1 MRSDEHMRTI
11 LALTALTL
19 ASFAHAAEKPYF
31 VYFGTYTKGM
41 SKGVE
46 VARFDASTGKL
57 SKPETAVETPNPSF
71 VAIHPN
77 HKYLYA
83 AGEQAQGIVSAFKI
97 DPSSGKL
104 TLLNTAPSRGDG
116 PCHVNVD
123 HTGKY
128 LLMANYGSGSAAV
141 YALKDDGSI
150 GEPTGF
156 QQHAGTGPDRRRQS
170 GPHGLAA

>member
-1 MRSDEHMRTI
+1 MRTI

-83 AGEQAQGIVSAFKI
+83 AGEQAQGIVSAFVKARGT
-97 DPSSGKL
+97 DGSSPRSRAFLKL
-104 TLLNTAPSRGDG
+104 SSRG
-116 PCHVNVD
+116 
-123 HTGKY
+123 
-128 LLMANYGSGSAAV
+128 
-141 YALKDDGSI
+141 
-150 GEPTGF
+150 
-156 QQHAGTGPDRRRQS
+156 
-170 GPHGLAA
+170 